1 MIYNSLQKNE
11 VTGGNTGQLRTY
23 DLRYEGTQGTPYFI
37 DEWLSG
43 QIVYSNGNI
52 STKNSLLKYDTFTKE
67 LILKRPQG
75 DSIII
80 YPNQISAFSIN
91 DPSKNVNYP
100 FTKFENLKTESGV
113 IPVSF
118 LMVLYKNKTSLLKYV
133 SKNVMKANYQGGYS
147 TDRRYDS
154 YIDNSQYFIKKAD
167 KSLVKVKTKKSS
179 ILEVLADK
187 KEAVEAFIKTEK
199 LSFKNDI
206 DLARILVYYDEL

>member
-1 MIYNSLQKNE
+1 
-11 VTGGNTGQLRTY
+11 
-23 DLRYEGTQGTPYFI
+23 
-37 DEWLSG
+37 
-43 QIVYSNGNI
+43 
-52 STKNSLLKYDTFTKE
+52 
-67 LILKRPQG
+67 
-75 DSIII
+75 
-80 YPNQISAFSIN
+80 
-91 DPSKNVNYP
+91 
-100 FTKFENLKTESGV
+100 
-113 IPVSF
+113 
-118 LMVLYKNKTSLLKYV
+118 
-133 SKNVMKANYQGGYS
+133 MKANYQGGYS